1 MVSNEA
7 VDECQRPILECEDA
21 LEFLCEAVWGF
32 AEVNSLGE
40 FVWINPAYSKI
51 LNAPADLVLG
61 TNYAHWTH
69 VDDIDV
75 DKSLAEQV
83 KNGEIPGYTLAKRY
97 IQRGS
102 TPQRQRVIWG
112 MLSVSGKWSKTGEFL
127 GYRVQFRP
135 YELSEPKA
143 PAIEWKSLFKWGVDN
158 WKMILMI
165 FAVLN
170 ALIFGGSER
179 LLDAL
184 RAAKEA
190 KESVDGVLPQ

>member
-1 MVSNEA
+1 MAKTN
-7 VDECQRPILECEDA
+7 IYKLECEEA

-32 AEVNSLGE
+32 AEVNADGD

-61 TNYAHWTH
+61 TNYDHWTH
-69 VDDIDV
+69 KDDIGIDR
-75 DKSLAEQV
+75 SLAEQV
-83 KNGEIPGYTLAKRY
+83 RSGEIPGYTLAKRY

-135 YELSEPKA
+135 YELNEPKTA
-143 PAIEWKSLFKWGVDN
+143 AIEWKSLFKWGVDN

-165 FAVLN
+165 LAVLN
-170 ALIFGGSER
+170 ALIFGGSEK